1 MTSSI
6 LPLLVCPLTKQNLFL
21 LKGEKAKLLEA
32 ALLRGELHYVD
43 GSVLSLEKERVQF
56 LITEN
61 SRHLYSVIDG
71 TPLLLESK
79 QVDMQDLQV

>member
-43 GSVLSLEKERVQF
+43 GAVLSLEKERVQF

-71 TPLLLESK
+71 IPLLLESR

>member
-1 MTSSI
+1 MTNSI

-32 ALLRGELHYVD
+32 TLLRGGLHYVD
-43 GSVLSLEKERVQF
+43 GTVLSLEKERVQF